1 MNIKKREDD
10 DDYDD
15 DKRRSSKDQ
24 DELTY
29 IGNHS
34 TSDQGEKPFTTLCE
48 KGKKEFDPPTTFL
61 VADGS
66 PRS

>member
-1 MNIKKREDD
+1 VNIQKSEEDD
-10 DDYDD
+10 DDDDDD

-48 KGKKEFDPPTTFL
+48 KGKKR
-61 VADGS
+61 V
-66 PRS
+66 